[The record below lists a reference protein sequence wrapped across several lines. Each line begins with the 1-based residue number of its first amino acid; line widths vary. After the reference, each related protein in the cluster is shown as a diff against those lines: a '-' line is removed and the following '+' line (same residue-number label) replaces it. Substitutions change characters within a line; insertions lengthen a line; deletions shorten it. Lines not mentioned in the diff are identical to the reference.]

1 MPKKLSILFTEF
13 VFFKVTSGDFCV
25 AFQIFSRSSLSLVA
39 EISESNAI
47 SKIGALLSELSDS
60 FCVVL
65 SSCSMFASISS
76 RIVSRSVVVTP
87 SDETNTT
94 MSFSLVFK
102 RFVTSNS
109 KSSRPTCSIRF
120 RCGKNGPEI
129 PAPALGTWLSPPG
142 LVGGAV
148 CHALKVGY
156 RHIDSKLWNT
166 DHRPERVR
174 KACEQTLVELGVD
187 YLDLYLVHWPVAQ
200 KDNGDIDDVPLEY
213 TWEAMKELL
222 TRGLVK
228 YIGVSNFSIKHIK
241 RIFEHTKCLP
251 LVNQIEIHPFLT
263 QEVLTS
269 WCLRHGILPCAYSPF
284 ARGNT
289 SSLARNNPEMNLL
302 DNSIVKELAKKY
314 HMTPAQLILH
324 WDYAKNYLPIPKA
337 VNSAHIEENLHVAKF
352 EGPELSADD
361 IKQLDALNC
370 NRHYVRPQFYKFPDT
385 EEDTDPIP
393 HFVSNTIEKIVKDI
407 Q

>member
-1 MPKKLSILFTEF
+1 
-13 VFFKVTSGDFCV
+13 
-25 AFQIFSRSSLSLVA
+25 
-39 EISESNAI
+39 
-47 SKIGALLSELSDS
+47 
-60 FCVVL
+60 
-65 SSCSMFASISS
+65 
-76 RIVSRSVVVTP
+76 
-87 SDETNTT
+87 

-156 RHIDSKLWNT
+156 RHIDCAPIYGNQKEVGEGLKEGLQKNVGNLLLATKRQDVWLTSKLWNT